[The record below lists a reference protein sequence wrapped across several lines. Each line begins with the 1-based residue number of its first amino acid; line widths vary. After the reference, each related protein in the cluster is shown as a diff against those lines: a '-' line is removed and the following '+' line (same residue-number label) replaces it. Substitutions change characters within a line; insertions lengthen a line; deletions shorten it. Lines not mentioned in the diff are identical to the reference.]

1 MLRREGYPEFRG
13 RLLVPRVVIVGDR
26 NSGKTTF
33 LGLLYA
39 AQVKFG
45 SDKADGF
52 RFHASF
58 ESLDE
63 ISGVFQRLMSGSF
76 PDAATKEGVREIA
89 FRLGHR
95 RSGLGILS
103 RRKSR
108 GSSPDSSASFQLILL
123 KSFED
128 EMARSGNRGSVDQRT
143 LSSALTGDAFVIM
156 IDATSLAVADE
167 EGELAPSGKYDE
179 AVASLLMAIQRSRD
193 QAQDKFLHPIFVLSK
208 FDQVDPEV
216 LRHMDLDAAPPEV
229 SKKGPHAEYA
239 KRLVEPS
246 MPKTMAALRSG
257 GRRGLQFATPVY
269 FFSWV
274 RTDEPALGRDER
286 LRLRRRGAVGW
297 EPDYPSDEYLAFLE
311 CLAGIAADTRA

>member
-1 MLRREGYPEFRG
+1 M
-13 RLLVPRVVIVGDR
+13 PRVVIVGDH

-52 RFHASF
+52 RFHAAF

-89 FRLGHR
+89 FRLSYR
-95 RSGLGILS
+95 RTGLGILS
-103 RRKSR
+103 RRRLR
-108 GSSPDSSASFQLILL
+108 GSSPDASAPFQLILL
-123 KSFED
+123 KSFEAD
-128 EMARSGNRGSVDQRT
+128 MARSRDEGSVAHGT
-143 LSSALTGDAFVIM
+143 LSSALTSDAIVIM
-156 IDATSLAVADE
+156 VDATSLAVADE
-167 EGELAPSGKYDE
+167 EGELAPLGKYDE
-179 AVASLLMAIQRSRD
+179 AVEALLMAIKRSRD
-193 QAQDKFLHPIFVLSK
+193 QAEGKLLYPIFVFSK
-208 FDQVDPEV
+208 FDRVDPEV
-216 LRHMDLDAAPPEV
+216 LRRANLNAAPPDV

-239 KRLVEPS
+239 KRLVDRS
-246 MPKTMAALRSG
+246 MPKTVAIIQSG
-257 GRRGLQFATPVY
+257 GRRGLRFATPSY

-274 RTDEPALGRDER
+274 RSDEPVPGRDQR
-286 LRLRRRGAVGW
+286 IRLRRSGAIGW

-311 CLAGIAADTRA
+311 CLGRIAADTTA

>member
-1 MLRREGYPEFRG
+1 M
-13 RLLVPRVVIVGDR
+13 PRVVIVGDR

-52 RFHASF
+52 RFHAAF

-89 FRLGHR
+89 FRLSHR
-95 RSGLGILS
+95 RTGLGILS
-103 RRKSR
+103 RRKAR
-108 GSSPDSSASFQLILL
+108 GSSSESSASFQLILL

-128 EMARSGNRGSVDQRT
+128 EMAGSGDRGSVDQRT
-143 LSSALTGDAFVIM
+143 LSSALTGDAIVIM
-156 IDATSLAVADE
+156 VDATSLAAADE
-167 EGELAPSGKYDE
+167 EGELAPLGKYDE

-193 QAQDKFLHPIFVLSK
+193 QAQDKFLHPIFVLTK

-216 LRHMDLDAAPPEV
+216 LRRVYLDAAPPDV
-229 SKKGPHAEYA
+229 SKKEPHAEHA
-239 KRLVEPS
+239 KRLVNPT
-246 MPKTMAALRSG
+246 MPKTIAANRTG
-257 GRRGLQFATPVY
+257 GQRGLHFAMHVNFISYTHTED
-269 FFSWV
+269 
-274 RTDEPALGRDER
+274 TDPCR
-286 LRLRRRGAVGW
+286 
-297 EPDYPSDEYLAFLE
+297 
-311 CLAGIAADTRA
+311 